1 MGSTTAE
8 AARAL
13 ARGRLVVYP
22 TDTLLG
28 LAAAAT
34 DRAAVDRLER
44 VKGRPSGQAISVALS
59 STEEVD
65 TWAEL
70 SCEARGWVRRHLPG
84 PYTLLV
90 RPSRLARRS
99 FPRSILAPG
108 GRLGVRVPDHPL
120 ARALARSAGPL
131 TATSANR
138 HGQPSARTV
147 ADARRAF
154 GTDVAI
160 YLPAVPRPSGLPSVL
175 VDLTGERPVL
185 VPRRS

>member
-84 PYTLLV
+84 PYPPP
-90 RPSRLARRS
+90 RPPGRPGREAVPPIN
-99 FPRSILAPG
+99 PRAG

-120 ARALARSAGPL
+120 ARALARSAG
-131 TATSANR
+131 
-138 HGQPSARTV
+138 
-147 ADARRAF
+147 
-154 GTDVAI
+154 
-160 YLPAVPRPSGLPSVL
+160 
-175 VDLTGERPVL
+175 
-185 VPRRS
+185 